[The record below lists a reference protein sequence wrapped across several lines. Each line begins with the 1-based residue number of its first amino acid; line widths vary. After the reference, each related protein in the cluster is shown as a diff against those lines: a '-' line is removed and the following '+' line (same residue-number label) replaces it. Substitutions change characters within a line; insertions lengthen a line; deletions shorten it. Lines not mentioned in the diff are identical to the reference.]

1 MGGAVRPLR
10 ALGRALDVL
19 LTHGPVELL
28 RRIGDA
34 LFEWATRGW
43 WP

>member
-1 MGGAVRPLR
+1 MRPLR

-19 LTHGPVELL
+19 LTHGPVEAL
-28 RRIGDA
+28 RRALDA
-34 LFEWATRGW
+34 PAWAFRGW